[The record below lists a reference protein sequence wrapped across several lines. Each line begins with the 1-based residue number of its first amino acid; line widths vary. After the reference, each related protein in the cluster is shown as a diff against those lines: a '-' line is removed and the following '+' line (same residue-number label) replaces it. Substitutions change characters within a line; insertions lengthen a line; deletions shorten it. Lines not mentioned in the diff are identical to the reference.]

1 LGLSVGGVK
10 KKVEVGAT
18 HPNPKKRVAP
28 PPSRNKGVE
37 VDEKKSFLQDLYKAL
52 EAEENDNPPRGS
64 EDLFM
69 ATDPPGDEGGENRVQ
84 DELTYVDS
92 VRGCLPRKDHEAL
105 LVGGP
110 TLPLAK
116 RPVEAVCNLVQN
128 GPQRLLD
135 LLQEIARSVLP
146 PGNRELRRKVGTVVV
161 MVPLEMIAL
170 NLGVTRQT
178 VHRWKKVL
186 EKKGLVA
193 TDTLHQKLPNGEYR
207 AIGTLWAVRLRP
219 GKAHLTME
227 DYYRPYRNL
236 ALDMANGVLSYAWVK
251 AYEEHKIRPTL
262 DVLVLWAQGKRVL
275 PNTKSVAVDLGLIL
289 ILPEV
294 EDSKRPMLITLLSTY
309 LANILDDHKSRRFY
323 AGLMW
328 SVARGEL
335 SAQYVFALLTRV
347 LRDYLDGNLTRPGAY
362 VVKSL
367 KEAS

>member
-1 LGLSVGGVK
+1 VLKGLTYYQEDTLKLHLPGKDPKASFLVGAPPIPSAKPPVGGVC
-10 KKVEVGAT
+10 
-18 HPNPKKRVAP
+18 
-28 PPSRNKGVE
+28 
-37 VDEKKSFLQDLYKAL
+37 KA
-52 EAEENDNPPRGS
+52 
-64 EDLFM
+64 
-69 ATDPPGDEGGENRVQ
+69 VQ
-84 DELTYVDS
+84 D
-92 VRGCLPRKDHEAL
+92 
-105 LVGGP
+105 
-110 TLPLAK
+110 
-116 RPVEAVCNLVQN
+116 
-128 GPQRLLD
+128 GPQKLLE
-135 LLQEIARSVLP
+135 LLQEIARSTLP
-146 PGNRELRRKVGTVVV
+146 FGNRELWRKVGTVVF
-161 MVPLEMIAL
+161 MVPLEMLAL
-170 NLGVTRQT
+170 NLGVSRQT
-178 VHRWKKVL
+178 VHAWKKEL
-186 EKKGLVA
+186 EEEGLIA
-193 TDTLHQKLPNGEYR
+193 TDTLRQKLPNGEYR

-347 LRDYLDGNLTRPGAY
+347 LRDYLEGYLTRPGAY
-362 VVKSL
+362 VVKTL